1 MNLNINNLKE
11 ELINLY
17 KNTYIYLENSSW
29 FHYIKEKYDHLQPVH
44 KKIINGT
51 AGFLLLTGL
60 LYYPFSRL
68 YISWENMN
76 SFTEKKYLIQELLN
90 LSAFRRTSLHAQ
102 QSISG
107 SLKHFISQRSES
119 IGLPKEQIIISPTKA
134 QNLKELKI
142 PVHAESVRIEL
153 NSLNLKELINY
164 AHQLERLNTNLKV
177 VNMDII
183 ENEKKVNYF
192 NAVYTL
198 SLFSLAAS
206 DLPKKTKSLKKRLL
220 KQRKKVKKR
229 LNKKVERQK

>member
-51 AGFLLLTGL
+51 AGLLLLTGL
-60 LYYPFSRL
+60 LFYPFSRL
-68 YISWENMN
+68 YSSWKNMN
-76 SFTEKKYLIQELLN
+76 SFTEKKYLIQELYN
-90 LSAFRRTSLHAQ
+90 LSSFRRTSLNAR

-107 SLKHFISQRSES
+107 SLKNFISQRSES
-119 IGLPKEQIIISPTKA
+119 IGLPKEKIIISPTKA
-134 QNLKELKI
+134 QNLKELKT
-142 PVHAESVRIEL
+142 PARAESVRIEL
-153 NSLNLKELINY
+153 NNLNLKELINY
-164 AHQLERLNTNLKV
+164 AHQLETLNTNLKV
-177 VNMDII
+177 VNMDIT

-198 SLFSLAAS
+198 SLFSLAANNI
-206 DLPKKTKSLKKRLL
+206 PTKTKPVKKHKI
-220 KQRKKVKKR
+220 KQRKKEKVKKEV
-229 LNKKVERQK
+229 K